1 MLDMVM
7 AAALV
12 AQGAAT
18 PPVADGAFDRLTACR
33 RVATDAERLACFDRA
48 AASLEEARRR
58 KDVVV
63 LDRAE
68 VRQAKRSLFGF
79 SLPSIR
85 LFGSGS
91 DDEALRQLVGR
102 IEDVS
107 SLPGGLLRFRL
118 VDGGLW
124 ETTEAVMVPLRKGDE
139 TTIKAGT
146 LGSYVA
152 TAPGR
157 RAVRVRRLR

>member
-1 MLDMVM
+1 MLSIVM
-7 AAALV
+7 AGALAAQAITSAAEGPVERLV
-12 AQGAAT
+12 A
-18 PPVADGAFDRLTACR
+18 CR
-33 RVATDAERLACFDRA
+33 QISGNAERLACFDRT
-48 AASLEEARRR
+48 AASLDDARRK

-85 LFGSGS
+85 LFGSGG

-107 SLPGGLLRFRL
+107 SLAGGLLRFRL

-124 ETTEAVMVPLRKGDE
+124 ETTEAVMVPLRKNDE
-139 TTIKAGT
+139 VTIKAGT